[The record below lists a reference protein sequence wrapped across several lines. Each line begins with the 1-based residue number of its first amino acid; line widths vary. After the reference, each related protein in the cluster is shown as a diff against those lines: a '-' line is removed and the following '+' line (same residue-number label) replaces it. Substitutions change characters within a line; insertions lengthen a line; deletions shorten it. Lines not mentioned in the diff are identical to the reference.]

1 MLESDPSLYPCGHL
15 PLIKSFL
22 ILLVTLNKISKKLNK
37 NKQTT
42 PKRILTT
49 TRTKNLIKMLKIS
62 HTWMSGMTFLT
73 LLITSRESNFL
84 LTAFP
89 HRVLYVSPQTL
100 INTGMSYHFSDYS
113 SIILLLQSN
122 LLHLNQ
128 LLLPPFI
135 FTDRFLRISLPSASI
150 SQLLTPLTVTEHQL
164 SLSTLQ
170 KLG

>member
-1 MLESDPSLYPCGHL
+1 
-15 PLIKSFL
+15 
-22 ILLVTLNKISKKLNK
+22 
-37 NKQTT
+37 
-42 PKRILTT
+42 
-49 TRTKNLIKMLKIS
+49 
-62 HTWMSGMTFLT
+62 
-73 LLITSRESNFL
+73 
-84 LTAFP
+84 
-89 HRVLYVSPQTL
+89 
-100 INTGMSYHFSDYS
+100 MSYHFSDYS

>member
-1 MLESDPSLYPCGHL
+1 
-15 PLIKSFL
+15 
-22 ILLVTLNKISKKLNK
+22 
-37 NKQTT
+37 
-42 PKRILTT
+42 
-49 TRTKNLIKMLKIS
+49 
-62 HTWMSGMTFLT
+62 
-73 LLITSRESNFL
+73 
-84 LTAFP
+84 
-89 HRVLYVSPQTL
+89 
-100 INTGMSYHFSDYS
+100 MSYHFSDYS

-122 LLHLNQ
+122 LLYLNQ